1 MQNASQ
7 SDPGL
12 HKQLGA
18 APILKRAREA
28 SPQIAAGGLA
38 TIALLCMLTVAWVKY
53 FDYQTDLLQQNLTAQ
68 QAQTEAGASVVDHF
82 LQCKQEPTFH
92 SFVNTNADCINRVVE
107 AAQNLKGQHVV
118 GEVTRHLSTLIDRS
132 TTLQAL
138 RLEDR
143 HIATYVAKFGFSLV
157 GLFGNFTFLVCPR

>member
-7 SDPGL
+7 SDPGFHE
-12 HKQLGA
+12 HKGA

-28 SPQIAAGGLA
+28 APQIVAGGLA
-38 TIALLCMLTVAWVKY
+38 TIALLCVLAVAWVKY
-53 FDYQTDLLQQNLTAQ
+53 FDYQTAQLQQRLNAQ
-68 QAQTEAGASVVDHF
+68 QAQTEAGAFAVDHF

-107 AAQNLKGQHVV
+107 AAQNLKGDHVV
-118 GEVTRHLSTLIDRS
+118 GEVTRHLSTWLDRS
-132 TTLQAL
+132 ATLHVL

-143 HIATYVAKFGFSLV
+143 QIANYIAKYGFSLV
-157 GLFGNFTFLVCPR
+157 GLLGNVAFQGRLR